1 MSDKQRHD
9 PRKGAQLIEKGREI
23 IARPVVRN
31 TIFYG
36 MNFGLQIVTQFGFFA
51 LISRVLGPSG
61 YGIFASVSAIALMVS
76 VFVGL
81 GSDHLLIQR
90 IAVNRDAFAQYFGR
104 ALAMMLMTFIP
115 AILVAFVVFHFLDTG
130 TFSFRGLLFILAA
143 ECIFRKISFLC
154 SATYMAHDRAG
165 KQFAV
170 DNAIMILRFLAV
182 AVLTLSTD
190 TVDLDTWA
198 LWYACA
204 SLLASG
210 VSLALVLRDY
220 GLPGPIFSGF
230 EFRQGFLLSLE
241 FTSVSGMRDLDKP
254 VVVQL
259 LGPAQ
264 AGIYTAAF
272 RIIDAATTPVKAA
285 LYATYTRY
293 FRHADKG
300 TEHGIAFGLRV
311 LPIISGL
318 GVLVAIFIVLI
329 AGYVPLLLGED
340 YKETVGLIR
349 LLAIYPLLMGA
360 AGIGADIMR
369 SIGMQGTRVVLV
381 FLSNF
386 VIVGV
391 VWIGCDLGALEG
403 AVLSRMALQAAI
415 VALTWTLIGR
425 KRSQVAA
432 GAATPGS

>member
-1 MSDKQRHD
+1 MSELPQPEQRK
-9 PRKGAQLIEKGREI
+9 PEGMIEKLQEI
-23 IARPVVRN
+23 SARPVVRN
-31 TIFYG
+31 TMFYG
-36 MNFGLQIVTQFGFFA
+36 INFGLQIITQFGFFA

-61 YGIFASVSAIALMVS
+61 YGIFASVSAVSLMVS

-90 IAVNRDAFAQYFGR
+90 IAVNRESFAQYFGR
-104 ALAMMLMTFIP
+104 ALAMMLITFVP
-115 AILVAFVVFHFLDTG
+115 AIAIALGIFHFLDTG
-130 TFSFRGLLFILAA
+130 SFSIWGLLCILAA

-165 KQFAV
+165 KQFAI

-182 AVLTLSTD
+182 AALTLTTY

-198 LWYACA
+198 LWYVCA

-210 VSLALVLRDY
+210 VSLIMVLRDY
-220 GLPGPIFSGF
+220 GLPRPVFSGF
-230 EFRQGFLLSLE
+230 EFKQGFLLSLE

-254 VVVQL
+254 VVVEL
-259 LGPAQ
+259 LGPTQ

-272 RIIDAATTPVKAA
+272 RIIDAATTPIKAA

-311 LPIISGL
+311 LPIVSGL
-318 GVLVAIFIVLI
+318 GVLVAVFIFLI
-329 AGYVPLLLGED
+329 AGYVPLLLGAE
-340 YKETVGLIR
+340 YEETVGLIR
-349 LLAIYPLLMGA
+349 LLAIYPLLLGA

-369 SIGMQGTRVVLV
+369 SIGMQGTRVILV
-381 FLSNF
+381 FVSNF

-403 AVLSRMALQAAI
+403 AVLSRMLLQAAI
-415 VALTWTLIGR
+415 VALTWGLIGR
-425 KRSQVAA
+425 KRAEIDDKN
-432 GAATPGS
+432 GSSSD